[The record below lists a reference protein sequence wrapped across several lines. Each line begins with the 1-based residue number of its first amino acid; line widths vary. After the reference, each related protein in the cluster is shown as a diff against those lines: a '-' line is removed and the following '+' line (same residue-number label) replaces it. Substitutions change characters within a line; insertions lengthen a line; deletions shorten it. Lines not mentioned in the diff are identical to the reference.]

1 MKRSGWISILLAF
14 TLLLSIVLTFTS
26 INIHDL
32 YTFITNR
39 DGDEAQTVE
48 TLPEEATIAEY
59 DITDFYEST
68 DLELKDVIRPSG
80 YYYHEDQS
88 FYWLNQ
94 EDIQQTITAYFSSLP
109 MMVENPD
116 NILETDNFSNLFEE
130 DYLEINFR
138 EALPVGLI
146 SNYTG
151 VDDLSESSFL
161 MNQIV
166 IPFDDNQTVYLMNSE
181 TGEYLEA
188 QMTEQLTKEE
198 LKEVISKNTDNAIPV
213 RRYYGQHHFIYLP
226 TEQLTRDSRLYTLEE
241 LPENLFISQMFSGDL
256 EPKIVSTSNTSSIYR
271 NYRYSLEINNATKRL
286 DFMISRID
294 DGNTST
300 TLEGIEDSFAVIKK
314 YEYWPGDIRLS
325 NRTNGRI
332 TYRHYLD
339 NMPIFTVPNLP
350 DYGASTV
357 HLRND
362 SSQDVYR
369 FQTALLIPQAFIND
383 VSQQYTLASDGEVL
397 TELSELGLQIS
408 EFDAVSIG
416 YEWQT
421 DMEDFQKAILVPK
434 WFFYYDDQAYAIDQ
448 LDSEA
453 FMKHREEV
461 INEMRGG

>member
-1 MKRSGWISILLAF
+1 M
-14 TLLLSIVLTFTS
+14 LTFIS
-26 INIHDL
+26 INIHDF
-32 YTFITNR
+32 YTYLSDRNGEGTQ
-39 DGDEAQTVE
+39 AVE
-48 TLPEEATIAEY
+48 TLPEEAAIAEY

-68 DLELKDVIRPSG
+68 NLELKDVIRPSS
-80 YYYHEDQS
+80 YFYHENDS

-94 EDIQQTITAYFSSLP
+94 ADIQQTITAYFSSLP
-109 MMVENPD
+109 MAIENPD
-116 NILETDNFSNLFEE
+116 QILQTDNFSTLFDE
-130 DYLEINFR
+130 DYLEIDFR
-138 EALPVGLI
+138 EELPVGLI

-151 VDDLSESSFL
+151 VDDLSEVSL
-161 MNQIV
+161 LINQIV
-166 IPFDDNQTVYLMNSE
+166 IPFDDNQTVYLMNAE
-181 TGEYLEA
+181 TGEYIEA
-188 QMTEQLTKEE
+188 QMTEQLTKRE
-198 LKEVISKNTDNAIPV
+198 LQEVIAKNIDNAIPV
-213 RRYYGQHHFIYLP
+213 RRYYGQSRFIYLP
-226 TEQLTRDSRLYTLEE
+226 IEPLTRDSRLYTLEE

-256 EPKIVSTSNTSSIYR
+256 EPKIVSTSNTSTIYR

-286 DFMISRID
+286 DYMISRID

-300 TLEGIEDSFAVIKK
+300 ILEGIEDSFEIIKK
-314 YEYWPGDIRLS
+314 YEYWPGDIRLT

-332 TYRHYLD
+332 TYRHHLD

-369 FQTALLIPQAFIND
+369 FQTALLIPQAYIND
-383 VSQQYTLASDGEVL
+383 VSQQYTLPSDGEIL
-397 TELSELGLQIS
+397 THLSELGLQIN
-408 EFDAVSIG
+408 EFDAVSLG

-434 WFFYYDDQAYAIDQ
+434 WFFYYDDQAYAMDQ

-461 INEMRGG
+461 VNEMRGG